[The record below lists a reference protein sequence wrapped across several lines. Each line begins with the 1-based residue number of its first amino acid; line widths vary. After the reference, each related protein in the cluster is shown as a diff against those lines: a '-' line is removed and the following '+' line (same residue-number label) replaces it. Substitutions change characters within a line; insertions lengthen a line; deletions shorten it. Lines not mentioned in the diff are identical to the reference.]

1 MYTTTQLRIPRK
13 LYGGQKLHLLK
24 QENSTPADGH
34 YRVTA
39 HHYGILIQARNE
51 CNHIL

>member
-1 MYTTTQLRIPRK
+1 MYTTTQFRKTRK
-13 LYGGQKLHLLK
+13 LYDGRKPHFLK
-24 QENSTPADGH
+24 EEKSIPTDGH

-39 HHYGILIQARNE
+39 HQYGVLIQAHNE